1 MLTDLLSL
9 TPALSSP
16 GRCNFLS
23 SIIKMKELFYFLKRE
38 LVSVVLILVSF
49 IFFFLIGAL
58 LDILLTHF
66 YANIK
71 NEKAVLPPIS
81 QWVFESMAGHRFLPQ
96 EIMACIWIFMVLL
109 FILNA
114 FFATDQQQ
122 FRLRFIYSFLL
133 TWILAITTATLI
145 VFACVSPFD
154 LLLSRLEETGMF
166 DRIIHIILLLELILI
181 NFIPVGLVV
190 WRKVGRAAQQTELKS

>member
-1 MLTDLLSL
+1 
-9 TPALSSP
+9 
-16 GRCNFLS
+16 
-23 SIIKMKELFYFLKRE
+23 MKELFYFLKRE

>member
-1 MLTDLLSL
+1 
-9 TPALSSP
+9 
-16 GRCNFLS
+16 
-23 SIIKMKELFYFLKRE
+23 MKELFYFLKRE

-49 IFFFLIGAL
+49 VFFFLIGAL

-109 FILNA
+109 
-114 FFATDQQQ
+114 
-122 FRLRFIYSFLL
+122 
-133 TWILAITTATLI
+133 
-145 VFACVSPFD
+145 
-154 LLLSRLEETGMF
+154 LSRLEETGMF

-181 NFIPVGLVV
+181 NFIPFGLVV

>member
-1 MLTDLLSL
+1 LLTDLLSL

-49 IFFFLIGAL
+49 VFFFLIGAL

-109 FILNA
+109 
-114 FFATDQQQ
+114 
-122 FRLRFIYSFLL
+122 
-133 TWILAITTATLI
+133 
-145 VFACVSPFD
+145 
-154 LLLSRLEETGMF
+154 LSRLEETGMF

-181 NFIPVGLVV
+181 NFIPFGLVV